1 MPSLDS
7 SSSSSP
13 APALWLLIV
22 MRCLSIAFANKAS
35 SASLPGVEL
44 AFAPLLPVM
53 FGPVGCV
60 AWPHLFEYMRLYE
73 RRDQKRRKRFLKDR
87 ATRPMGTSRPA
98 RPIERRGG
106 WWLECFFL
114 AAVVIAEGA
123 RDEALQGRSTARQ
136 ARSHPPMAR
145 QNPASRQRRAPSAAT
160 LGRRG
165 INLPC
170 DSTTSRFLRLRG
182 QSTKMSRSR
191 M

>member
-87 ATRPMGTSRPA
+87 ATCPMGTTRPA

-106 WWLECFFL
+106 YWLGASSLLPSLLPKEL
-114 AAVVIAEGA
+114 EMKRAGEGA
-123 RDEALQGRSTARQ
+123 PPDKRAPT
-136 ARSHPPMAR
+136 HPMAEPR
-145 QNPASRQRRAPSAAT
+145 AASAERRAPRLTRRGSLAAT
-160 LGRRG
+160 LHGLAPTRPVFG
-165 INLPC
+165 
-170 DSTTSRFLRLRG
+170 
-182 QSTKMSRSR
+182 
-191 M
+191 